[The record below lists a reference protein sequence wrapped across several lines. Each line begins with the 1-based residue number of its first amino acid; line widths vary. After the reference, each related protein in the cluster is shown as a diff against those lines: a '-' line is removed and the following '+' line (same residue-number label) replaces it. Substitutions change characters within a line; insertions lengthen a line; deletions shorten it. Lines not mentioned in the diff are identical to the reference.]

1 MIQSVGSPVLWL
13 AFIAFVIAM
22 IAVDLFALRRRGAH
36 KVSIR
41 EALVWTGIWVALALI
56 FSLLLWGYLDASMG
70 RATANEKV
78 LEFLTGYLIEKALAV
93 DNIFVF
99 VMLFGYFAV
108 PVEYQRRVLIYGV
121 LGAIVLRALM
131 IVLGAVLIAKFHWIL
146 YVFGAFLAFTGLK
159 MLVLAER
166 EPDVGRNP
174 ILRWMRGHLRITE
187 NYENEHFLVRH
198 RGLLYAT
205 PLFLVLVLIEASDII
220 FAVDSIPAIFAVT
233 SDPFIVFTSNIFAI
247 LGLRAMYFL
256 LADAAQRFP
265 LLKYGLAL
273 ILVFIGAKMLVAEL
287 YAVPIGLALG
297 IVALILAVSI
307 AASLMIGR
315 RPARR
320 SPHSPP

>member
-13 AFIAFVIAM
+13 GFIAFVIAM

-205 PLFLVLVLIEASDII
+205 PLFLVLVLIEASDVI